1 MYLPVTAV
9 LGGRLFVAA
18 EGYEEAVRD
27 VVRLCADVAGLQEQ
41 QARRA
46 PLRPPACGFARRRAF
61 GPAAVL
67 RHCSRRAWGAVSPA
81 RASQAVPIGIWNHD
95 LAQALTLHT
104 CHPSCV

>member
-27 VVRLCADVAGLQEQ
+27 VVRLCADVAGLLEQ

-46 PLRPPACGFARRRAF
+46 PLRPPACA
-61 GPAAVL
+61 
-67 RHCSRRAWGAVSPA
+67 SPA
-81 RASQAVPIGIWNHD
+81 GAPSALQPVHGALSAPRVP
-95 LAQALTLHT
+95 
-104 CHPSCV
+104 PEP